1 MFVAWYQH
9 AINHRKPI
17 MLLQILGLMALPML
31 TACSLSQTGGD
42 KNNPD
47 ATTTATTTDRVLVS
61 ASDSEKIQNDH
72 FSDYAYYELSEAAL
86 ENEKTEEYKDS
97 EGLGKINASH
107 AHRRNFTGKGQII
120 SIIDTPIHIQHSDLQ
135 GSFINGYDASNGQS
149 HSNAASCFDGCD
161 VSHGTYI
168 AGIISGNKNG
178 KGIMGVAYDA
188 KIKPIAIFDN
198 DGNKDV
204 TAEQFHQAIIQ
215 AAGPH
220 IAATTNSWNSTAY
233 SKIDHSGKT
242 YYYARA
248 PGNNFLNLDDTI
260 SNHRMP
266 RDENLAWRYAIG
278 QGTIAVF
285 ANGNHGFNSETGM
298 IELYDNPHVAGKP
311 TLTLKASD
319 VFGEENANIPS
330 FRGSYATVDDTLKG
344 RWLTVVAL
352 DYNNKIESFSNGCGI
367 AKEFCLAAPGF
378 ELESTFDAYGYEYLS
393 GTSVAAPYVSGSIAV
408 LKQAFPSL
416 SPDEIVELLLYTA
429 TDLGEEGV
437 DDVYGHGIINL
448 EEALRPQGVLHIVGF
463 DNNPLVQEGEYSLLE
478 QSGITFAS
486 HFGGSK
492 KQLQTGV
499 RDDYNRSFVA
509 TPAQILRADIEFYLG
524 DYMQNFI
531 ASDATEQV
539 TLSNQTI
546 LSFNQPEQQQFQGQT
561 YQWLS
566 LQHQFSPKHKITAR
580 FHNDYKQQAIKQIG
594 VVAAGTYFDPNSP
607 PPIQPQFAY
616 IRPTGDNVMQFS
628 SIHHLST
635 KISIQPYIFTGE
647 YDIGNKFEEMGVH
660 ISAYHQHSSIT
671 LGYGRLDEHQQF
683 LGTQSFGAYAIRD
696 QSHTGFTDISI
707 THSLLKPNLL
717 KPNSV
722 NNNQRN
728 QDRAGNIILKH
739 DRWQG
744 KFKRELFLHVN
755 YTDYRTDV
763 LMAYQDF
770 VSINNLS
777 ANRYQI
783 GLSGNHL
790 IRNDDSFAIEL
801 TTKFGIRTGT
811 LTQNSV
817 NGYKTDGSFYNVT
830 QHYPLSSQHRH
841 QQLSVTYQTPLND
854 MMDLFTTLAYDE
866 NYQHQGGVHQTTLLS
881 GIKAEF

>member
-1 MFVAWYQH
+1 MFVAWYQY
-9 AINHRKPI
+9 AINYRKPI
-17 MLLQILGLMALPML
+17 VLLQILGFLALPML

-42 KNNPD
+42 TNNPD
-47 ATTTATTTDRVLVS
+47 TATTATTTNRVFVS

-72 FSDYAYYELSEAAL
+72 FSDYAYTPISKAELTDIRT
-86 ENEKTEEYKDS
+86 KEYRNS
-97 EGLGKINASH
+97 EGLDKINASH
-107 AHRRNFTGKGQII
+107 AHLRNFTGKGQII
-120 SIIDTPIHIQHSDLQ
+120 SIIDTPIYAQHSDLQ

-161 VSHGTYI
+161 VSHGTHI

-198 DGNKDV
+198 DGNSDV

-233 SKIDHSGKT
+233 SKINHNGKT

-248 PGNNFLNLDDTI
+248 PGKNFLNLDDTI
-260 SNHRMP
+260 SNHRMA
-266 RDENLAWRYAIG
+266 RDENLAWHDAIG

-285 ANGNHGFNSETGM
+285 ANGNHGLNSETGM
-298 IELYDNPHVAGKP
+298 VELYDNSNVAGKP
-311 TLTLKASD
+311 VLTLKASD
-319 VFGEENANIPS
+319 ILGEENANIPS
-330 FRGSYATVDDTLKG
+330 FRGSYAATDLTLKG
-344 RWLTVVAL
+344 RWLTVIAV
-352 DYNNKIESFSNGCGI
+352 DYNNKIEDFSNGCGI
-367 AKEFCLAAPGF
+367 AKDFCLAAPGF
-378 ELESTFDAYGYEYLS
+378 EIESTFNADGYEYLS

-463 DNNPLVQEGEYSLLE
+463 DNNPLVKEGEYSLLE
-478 QSGITFAS
+478 QSGITFAR
-486 HFGGSK
+486 HFGGSNTK
-492 KQLQTGV
+492 LQTGV

-509 TPAQILRADIEFYLG
+509 TPAQIMRADIEFYLG

-546 LSFNQPEQQQFQGQT
+546 LSFNQPEQQQA

-566 LQHQFSPKHKITAR
+566 LQHQFSPKHQITAR
-580 FHNDYKQQAIKQIG
+580 FHNDYKQQAINQVG
-594 VVAAGTYFDPNSP
+594 VVAAGTYSDQNNP

-616 IRPTGDNVMQFS
+616 IRPTGENVMQFS

-635 KISIQPYIFTGE
+635 TLSIQPYIFTGD
-647 YDIGNKFEEMGVH
+647 YDIGNKFEEMGVN
-660 ISAYHQHSSIT
+660 ISAYHQQSSIT

-696 QSHTGFTDISI
+696 QSHTGFTEISI

-717 KPNSV
+717 K
-722 NNNQRN
+722 NNQSK

-744 KFKRELFLHVN
+744 KLKRELFLHVN

-783 GLSGNHL
+783 GLSGKHL
-790 IRNDDSFAIEL
+790 IRNDDNFAIEL

-817 NGYKTDGSFYNVT
+817 DGYNIDGSFYNVT
-830 QHYPLSSQHRH
+830 QDYPLATQHRH

-854 MMDLFTTLAYDE
+854 VMDLFTTLAYDE